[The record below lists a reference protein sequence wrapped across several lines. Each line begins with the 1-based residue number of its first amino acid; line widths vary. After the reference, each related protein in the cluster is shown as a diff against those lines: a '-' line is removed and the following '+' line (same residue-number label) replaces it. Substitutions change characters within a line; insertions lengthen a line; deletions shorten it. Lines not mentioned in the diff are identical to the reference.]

1 MYILFKIKI
10 VFLGFF
16 LLISGLVCIQISEAA
31 SNNLSG
37 RILLQVQQHG
47 EAWYVNPDNQKR
59 YFLGRPDDAFA
70 LMRELG
76 LGISESNY
84 NNFENNNNKATAN
97 LFGKILIRVE
107 NNGEAYYVN
116 PLDLKMHYLGRPAD
130 AFQVMR
136 ELGLGIS
143 DVDLND
149 IKIFSENNGYPV
161 KHNQNKVASIGEPCE
176 VLGSG
181 YCQDNKAYICD
192 GYDPK
197 KGLEWGV
204 MDCGQNQIC
213 REEER
218 AIYTTA
224 ECNVSTSCHEP
235 NYTMAFILV
244 EKSDDKAS
252 SREIEYLNEI
262 KNEFANRFSWATRG
276 LATMDTSYPLKIL
289 EMPDTPDKQE
299 ILLKFYSENPDDFD
313 FLTIYY
319 TYDGNSVMSH
329 ATVQNN
335 IVGIGVPVFDNTDR
349 YDAQSR
355 KGRRL
360 LGINMMKDIEK
371 SLPEYADYY
380 TDDKIELTKILVV
393 NGILHETNHQWGAN
407 LSYLDNN
414 GARQYDLLVPK
425 KDGHW
430 SYFLN
435 IGFSALGGRTW
446 INNDNGTYSEKP
458 FITNNNSKET
468 FSELDLY
475 TMGLIPKEAVSPVE
489 IIITDTDRYDIEP
502 GEPVTATVKTVI
514 IDQII
519 AAEGERYCV
528 EYNDL
533 IK

>member
-1 MYILFKIKI
+1 
-10 VFLGFF
+10 
-16 LLISGLVCIQISEAA
+16 
-31 SNNLSG
+31 
-37 RILLQVQQHG
+37 
-47 EAWYVNPDNQKR
+47 VNP
-59 YFLGRPDDAFA
+59 F
-70 LMRELG
+70 
-76 LGISESNY
+76 
-84 NNFENNNNKATAN
+84 
-97 LFGKILIRVE
+97 
-107 NNGEAYYVN
+107 
-116 PLDLKMHYLGRPAD
+116 DLKMYYLGRPAD

-244 EKSDDKAS
+244 EKHDDKS
-252 SREIEYLNEI
+252 SLREIEYLNEI
-262 KNEFANRFSWATRG
+262 KNEFADRFSWASRG

-299 ILLKFYSENPDDFD
+299 ILLKFYSENSDDFD

-319 TYDGNSVMSH
+319 TYDGNPVMSH

-335 IVGIGVPVFDNTDR
+335 IAGIGVPVLDNTDR

-371 SLPEYADYY
+371 SLPEYSNYY
-380 TDDKIELTKILVV
+380 TEDKKELSNILTV
-393 NGILHETNHQWGAN
+393 NGLLHETAHQWGAN
-407 LSYLDNN
+407 LSYVDSLEEKR
-414 GARQYDLLVPK
+414 GDLRF
-425 KDGHW
+425 DGRHW

-435 IGFSALGGRTW
+435 IGYSALGGRTW
-446 INNDNGTYSEKP
+446 IDNSDGTYSEKP
-458 FITNNNSKET
+458 FITNNDKKET

-489 IIITDTDRYDIEP
+489 IIVTDTDRYDIEP
-502 GEPVTATVKTVI
+502 GEPVMATVKTVT

-519 AAEGERYCV
+519 AAEGDRFCV
-528 EYNDL
+528 EYTDHERQL
-533 IK
+533 VTY